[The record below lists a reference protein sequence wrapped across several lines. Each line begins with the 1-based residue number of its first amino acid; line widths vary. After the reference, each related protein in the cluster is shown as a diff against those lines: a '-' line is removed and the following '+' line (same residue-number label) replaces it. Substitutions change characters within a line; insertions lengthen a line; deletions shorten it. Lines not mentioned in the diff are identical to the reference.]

1 MDSKKIIGII
11 ILIVLLVAIPLTIYL
26 SRQKQIFQPRAGNV
40 NQSRVDVY
48 QGSSELLPNGNT
60 PPTVTDPNVQ
70 LKIYYVPSPAP

>member
-1 MDSKKIIGII
+1 MERKRLIGLI
-11 ILIVLLVAIPLTIYL
+11 ILVVLLLAIPLTIYL
-26 SRQKQIFQPRAGNV
+26 VKQTQVFQPRAGNV

-48 QGSSELLPNGNT
+48 QGSSELLPNGST